1 MLKTI
6 VKAQLAA
13 QKLKDDIKGAS
24 LIEYSLLIGIIAAAV
39 VVTIGLVGDKIVAYW
54 ETLNGAMPGGDA
66 PAEGGE
72 GG

>member
-39 VVTIGLVGDKIVAYW
+39 VLTIGLVGDKIVDYW
-54 ETLNGAMPGGDA
+54 GDLNTAMPAVD
-66 PAEGGE
+66 
-72 GG
+72 